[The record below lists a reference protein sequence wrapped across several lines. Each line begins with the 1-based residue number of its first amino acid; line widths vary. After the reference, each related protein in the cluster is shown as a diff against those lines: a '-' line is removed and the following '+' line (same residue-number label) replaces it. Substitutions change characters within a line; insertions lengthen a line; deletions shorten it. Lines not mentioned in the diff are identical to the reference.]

1 MLLIGSGQNFIN
13 DLQSSGAIAMTV
25 TPEGGSEGHY
35 RRRLRGAGYEVV
47 TLTAKGMGDLAAT
60 LTRIHGVRPA
70 HLGKTERR
78 TYYFL
83 PMIQLYQQSLAPQ
96 KGLVFWFYEGHVFS
110 QQELR
115 YLVRL
120 TQQDPS
126 VKVVVET
133 ARGRSVAWQSLTTF
147 LDKA

>member
-1 MLLIGSGQNFIN
+1 MLLIGSGQKFID
-13 DLQSSGAIAMTV
+13 DLARAGALAMTV

-47 TLTAKGMGDLAAT
+47 TLTAKGMGDLASY

-70 HLGKTERR
+70 HLGKSERR

-83 PMIQLYQQSLAPQ
+83 PLVQQYQQGLQPRQ
-96 KGLVFWFYEGHVFS
+96 GLVFWFYEGHVLS

-115 YLVRL
+115 YLIEL
-120 TQQDPS
+120 TKQNPH

-133 ARGRSVAWQSLTTF
+133 DRGQAVSWRDLRSVVP
-147 LDKA
+147 